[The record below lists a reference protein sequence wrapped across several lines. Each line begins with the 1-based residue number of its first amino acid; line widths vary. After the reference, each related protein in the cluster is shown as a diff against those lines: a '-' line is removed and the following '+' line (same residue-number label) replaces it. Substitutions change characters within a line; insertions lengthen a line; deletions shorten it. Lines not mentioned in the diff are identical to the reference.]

1 MHRGAYR
8 NDAQKAFQLAFDF
21 IANAVEPLEPRTRVI
36 PGSIEKHGRNLML
49 KFVLAAATAMV
60 MLAQSASAAMD
71 CSAGLDKHM
80 GMVMKMT
87 QASAE
92 KRAALHRMALSGYDH
107 CVAGDEVNAKA
118 FWDMISSTANSK

>member
-1 MHRGAYR
+1 
-8 NDAQKAFQLAFDF
+8 
-21 IANAVEPLEPRTRVI
+21 
-36 PGSIEKHGRNLML
+36 ML
-49 KFVLAAATAMV
+49 KFVLTAATAAFV
-60 MLAQSASAAMD
+60 LAMPASAAMD

-87 QASAE
+87 QASSE

-118 FWDMISSTANSK
+118 FWDMVATAGSK